1 MKRYTKTELSLLI
14 ACLFAYTAAY
24 ISRCNLAPALDA
36 IAKTFQVSAAEVG
49 LLPTCFALPYALG
62 QVFSGF
68 LADRYPAPRLMLIGL
83 AGSALI
89 NVLFSFCPWFPLLV
103 LLWLLNGVLQS
114 LIWTPIVRI
123 VAVHFRDSVRDNA
136 AFFISLT
143 LILGNLSAW
152 ALSGLLTSHFTWRVA
167 FLASGLVT
175 AAIAIPSILFM
186 KRQPVDFTAKPAAA
200 DSTAP
205 QAPIS
210 HLLLRTNLPLLL
222 IACFANGYVRD
233 GITNWATKLL
243 MDTQGIDLSSA
254 VGIIL
259 IIPGVNF
266 LGIQL
271 GKLIYKRT
279 GSNVYLSAV
288 IMFLIGAV
296 MSLLL
301 TPAVHSL
308 IACTAVIILISAMT
322 YGVNPQLV
330 TIMPMAYSRFN
341 RVALAAGLI
350 DALIYVGSAFSGS
363 FVGWL
368 SDSFGW
374 TAVFAS
380 WAVMSLIGLVMI
392 AAAGHTA
399 KKSGMSV

>member
-14 ACLFAYTAAY
+14 ACLCAYTAAY

-36 IAKTFQVSAAEVG
+36 IAKTFRVSAAEVG
-49 LLPTCFALPYALG
+49 LLPTCFALPYAAG

-83 AGSALI
+83 AGSALV
-89 NVLFSFCPWFPLLV
+89 NVLFSACPWFPLLI
-103 LLWLLNGVLQS
+103 LLWLLNGMLQS

-123 VAVHFRDSVRDNA
+123 VAVHFRAHVRDNA

-152 ALSGLLTSHFTWRVA
+152 ALSGLLTSHLSWRAA

-175 AAIAIPSILFM
+175 AAVALPSILFM
-186 KRQPVDFTAKPAAA
+186 MRLPVDYSAKPEAA
-200 DSTAP
+200 DDSVP
-205 QAPIS
+205 QAPVS

-222 IACFANGYVRD
+222 IACLANGYVRD
-233 GITNWATKLL
+233 GITNWAAKLL

-259 IIPGVNF
+259 IIPGVNY

-271 GKLIYKRT
+271 GKLIYKKT
-279 GSNVYLSAV
+279 GRDVYLSAV
-288 IMFLIGAV
+288 IMFAV
-296 MSLLL
+296 CAVFGLLL
-301 TPAVHSL
+301 TPAVNSL
-308 IACTAVIILISAMT
+308 MTCAAVIIIISAMT

-350 DALIYVGSAFSGS
+350 DALIYVGSACSGT

-374 TAVFAS
+374 TAVFTS
-380 WAVMSLIGLVMI
+380 WAVMSLIGLIMI
-392 AAAGHTA
+392 AAARSAG
-399 KKSGMSV
+399 KRSGL